1 MDAKDPLSVN
11 RAFSNSVEISDTDV
25 IEAMKEIGGYLDI
38 TPGDLKEVLRIAHL
52 QARSRIAN
60 SVRARDIMTAAVYTV
75 REDTS
80 LKAVADLMAEHRIS
94 GVPVLDHEGKVAGII
109 SERDFF
115 SHMGTA
121 GSNSVMGMISGL
133 MKGQECPAVQL
144 HSQTAADI
152 MSTPA
157 ITVRDTMTL
166 FELMELFSSR
176 KINRTPVVDAENRL
190 QGIVSRGDIVRSPLT
205 RMR

>member
-38 TPGDLKEVLRIAHL
+38 TPGDLKEVLRVAHL
-52 QARSRIAN
+52 QARRRIAN

-115 SHMGTA
+115 SRMGAA

-152 MSTPA
+152 MSSPA

-176 KINRTPVVDAENRL
+176 KINRAPVVDAENRL

>member
-1 MDAKDPLSVN
+1 MHSDEPRIENS
-11 RAFSNSVEISDTDV
+11 AFTVPVDISDADV
-25 IEAMKEIGGYLDI
+25 VEAMKEIGGYLDI
-38 TPGDLKEVLRIAHL
+38 TPGDLKEVLRIAHR
-52 QARSRIAN
+52 QARRRIVN
-60 SVRARDIMTAAVYTV
+60 SVLTRDIMTAAVYTV

-94 GVPVLDHEGKVAGII
+94 GVPVLDHEGRVSGII

-115 SHMGTA
+115 SHLGSA
-121 GSNSVMGMISGL
+121 GSNSVMGMIAGL
-133 MKGQECPAVQL
+133 MKGQECPAALL
-144 HSQTAADI
+144 HSRKAADI
-152 MSTPA
+152 MSTPP

-176 KINRTPVVDAENRL
+176 KINRAPVVDAENRL

-205 RMR
+205 GMR